1 MEGDGAS
8 GGEKRSTLRR
18 KRRRTT
24 QQRCI
29 TMNKAEASLWKDTAF
44 IVSEHVVFSDR
55 TVSVRQ
61 IKKSVLMSWTDGY
74 TSSRRPDIK
83 ELKTALEEAKK
94 RLHVTG

>member
-24 QQRCI
+24 QQ
-29 TMNKAEASLWKDTAF
+29 
-44 IVSEHVVFSDR
+44 R